1 MILDE
6 VLQEENRSFNK
17 YAMVDIFVEGFLYA
31 LEMQENG
38 QKASSIEEMSEN
50 LSEAA
55 NVSINELSKEDMQKS
70 AELNNLYNLSLNG
83 YLIGPI
89 RGKLTRKM
97 IQKILD
103 SDKFKNNKFAKLV
116 KHPTKNKLNEYACKI
131 FMPSILYS
139 LEVDDKDRHDAKKFM
154 DELLK
159 EANKEYKGIINGIEV
174 KVFDTNI
181 DRSKNKVC
189 MIMYID
195 GKVFE
200 KLFAKKD

>member
-6 VLQEENRSFNK
+6 VLESKSFNK
-17 YAMVDIFVEGFLYA
+17 DAMVDIFVEGFLYA

-38 QKASSIEEMSEN
+38 QKASSMEELSET

-55 NVSINELSKEDMQKS
+55 NVAISELSKEDMQKNV
-70 AELNNLYNLSLNG
+70 ELINLSSFNG
-83 YLIGPI
+83 HLIGPI

-97 IQKILD
+97 IQKILA

-116 KHPTKNKLNEYACKI
+116 KYPTKNKLDEYACKI

>member
-6 VLQEENRSFNK
+6 VLESKSFNK
-17 YAMVDIFVEGFLYA
+17 DAMVDIFVEGFLYA

-38 QKASSIEEMSEN
+38 QKASSMEELSET

-55 NVSINELSKEDMQKS
+55 NVAISELSKEDMQKNV
-70 AELNNLYNLSLNG
+70 ELINLSSFNG
-83 YLIGPI
+83 HLIGPI

-97 IQKILD
+97 IQKILS

-116 KHPTKNKLNEYACKI
+116 KYPTKNKLDEYTCKI

-200 KLFAKKD
+200 KLFAKKKD